1 MIVCS
6 CAAISDRDITRAVV
20 EIMQGPDAP
29 VPTPGLVFRHLS
41 KKMNCCSCAPVTIEA
56 IYAAMDQIERDARIS
71 PYALAA
77 ARARLARIEDR
88 RVQRQQRRNARASS
102 TASKVA

>member
-6 CAAISDRDITRAVV
+6 CAVISDRDITRAVV
-20 EIMQGPDAP
+20 EIMQAANAP

-56 IYAAMDQIERDARIS
+56 IYAAMDQIERDAGVN

-88 RVQRQQRRNARASS
+88 RAQRQQRRNARVSA
-102 TASKVA
+102 TASRVA